1 MSNMEKINKYL
12 NNLSKIDKVMKLD
25 DLISEDFYVVNYY
38 RYSFCDA
45 EARNIAKESL
55 YNIEK
60 NLAKRKEITTSDSC
74 FDDVRSVYLEYEEA
88 CLRLVQRY
96 RKEIALYE

>member
-12 NNLSKIDKVMKLD
+12 NNLSKIDKVMKLN

-45 EARNIAKESL
+45 EGRNIAKESL
-55 YNIEK
+55 CDIEK
-60 NLAKRKEITTSDSC
+60 NLAKRKEITSDSC